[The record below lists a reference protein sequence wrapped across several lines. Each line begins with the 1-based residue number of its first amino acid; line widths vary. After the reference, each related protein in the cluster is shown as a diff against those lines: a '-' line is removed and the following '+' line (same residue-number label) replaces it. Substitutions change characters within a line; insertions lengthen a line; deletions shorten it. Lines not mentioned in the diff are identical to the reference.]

1 MPVPDMGGRRPPAF
15 ALPVGIGATGEVLRR
30 SGLTVLIA
38 TSGFRQGPGPR
49 AAAAAIAEGVHEASP
64 RTRVLPVPTMEGSGF
79 AEEVTRLWSG
89 VVDAVTVVDEHG
101 RPTMA
106 RIGLAGPASERV
118 AIIGVDEPGN
128 ARRPPHGRRDP
139 SCASSR
145 GIGQLVRA
153 ALDRGARR
161 IVIGCGDG
169 GANDGGIG
177 MATELGIR
185 FLDSNRMEIVEA
197 GGLQR
202 LSGIDLS
209 RRDPRLDGVL
219 IEVVVDPG
227 TDLLGRRGTARLFAA
242 RGGASDTQARRLELG
257 LARYAEVVRGLS
269 GIDVARLPGGGA
281 GGGLAAGFAS
291 FLGARL
297 TPRVDFLRHT
307 LRMES
312 RLADADMAIAASDQ
326 PAPGDPIREV
336 PAWVVSRARAL
347 GMPVVTLAA
356 PPRPEGADIEPVDPP
371 VPDPG
376 GNQRPDDAWP
386 RTRDWLRHAGSRVI
400 RAAIGRVTPSLPP
413 PGTAAGTY

>member
-1 MPVPDMGGRRPPAF
+1 
-15 ALPVGIGATGEVLRR
+15 
-30 SGLTVLIA
+30 
-38 TSGFRQGPGPR
+38 
-49 AAAAAIAEGVHEASP
+49 
-64 RTRVLPVPTMEGSGF
+64 
-79 AEEVTRLWSG
+79 
-89 VVDAVTVVDEHG
+89 
-101 RPTMA
+101 
-106 RIGLAGPASERV
+106 
-118 AIIGVDEPGN
+118 

-202 LSGIDLS
+202 LSGS
-209 RRDPRLDGVL
+209 
-219 IEVVVDPG
+219 
-227 TDLLGRRGTARLFAA
+227 DLLGRRGTARLFAA

-307 LRMES
+307 LRME
-312 RLADADMAIAASDQ
+312 
-326 PAPGDPIREV
+326 
-336 PAWVVSRARAL
+336 
-347 GMPVVTLAA
+347 
-356 PPRPEGADIEPVDPP
+356 
-371 VPDPG
+371 
-376 GNQRPDDAWP
+376 
-386 RTRDWLRHAGSRVI
+386 
-400 RAAIGRVTPSLPP
+400 
-413 PGTAAGTY
+413 